1 MAEMKEATQ
10 AKLDK
15 IDEQMKQL
23 KARKKAILA
32 RVSQEQRKARTRK
45 LIQLGGVVAKYFN
58 REINDADIEKL
69 DQFLK
74 SQEERGE
81 YFMKAM
87 KIQ

>member
-1 MAEMKEATQ
+1 MTEMKENAQ

-15 IDEQMKQL
+15 IEEQMKQL

-32 RVSQEQRKARTRK
+32 RVSQEKRKARTRK
-45 LIQLGGVVAKYFN
+45 LIQLGGVVAKYLN
-58 REINDADIEKL
+58 REIDDADIEKL

-81 YFMKAM
+81 YFTKAM
-87 KIQ
+87 K

>member
-1 MAEMKEATQ
+1 MAEMKETTQ

-15 IDEQMKQL
+15 IEEQMKQL

-45 LIQLGGVVAKYFN
+45 LIQLGGVVAKYLN
-58 REINDADIEKL
+58 REIDDADIEKL

-74 SQEERGE
+74 NQEERGE
-81 YFMKAM
+81 YFTKAM
-87 KIQ
+87 K